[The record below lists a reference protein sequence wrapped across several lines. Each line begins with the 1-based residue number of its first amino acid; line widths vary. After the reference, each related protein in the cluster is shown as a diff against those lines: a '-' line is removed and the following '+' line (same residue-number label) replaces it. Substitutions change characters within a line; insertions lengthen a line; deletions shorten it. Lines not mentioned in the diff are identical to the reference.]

1 MKRIIKRINAEFT
14 LFTWSC
20 WSWSCHIHHQKCFP
34 ILQCSKQN
42 IVFGGWT
49 KIKYCT
55 PLTGRLSPQCMS
67 VKITTIWSCFQVK
80 KSFYRR
86 VVLLT
91 ARLFCN
97 IIPQDK
103 AKIYIWYDDRRSCT
117 GVALQLDFRHW
128 PKQMPF
134 HRNVEIWCPT
144 VLECGNTRPALRYC
158 ASNQCA
164 PHMLLMVW
172 WPIPNITGWNLYFR
186 LLWGKCVHGLVCFHY
201 CKMSFF
207 PEKMSHNWFLGAI
220 I

>member
-34 ILQCSKQN
+34 ILQFSKQN
-42 IVFGGWT
+42 VVFGGWT

-103 AKIYIWYDDRRSCT
+103 ANIYDMMI
-117 GVALQLDFRHW
+117 GALAQVSPYGWISDNGQNKRLFTEIKKYWQLTE
-128 PKQMPF
+128 M
-134 HRNVEIWCPT
+134 
-144 VLECGNTRPALRYC
+144 
-158 ASNQCA
+158 
-164 PHMLLMVW
+164 
-172 WPIPNITGWNLYFR
+172 
-186 LLWGKCVHGLVCFHY
+186 
-201 CKMSFF
+201 
-207 PEKMSHNWFLGAI
+207 
-220 I
+220 